1 MIYFYG
7 GDRVAKQLIKSIFFG
22 LVVIIICTPFN
33 GIFGEKSL
41 KAIHNICP
49 LNQKLKRGFTE
60 TGILTDQLD
69 QYQTEDCGY
78 GIMIFDGYWCAQAF
92 KPSLGILTK
101 VQLYMF
107 RYGNPSNNIQI
118 TISIKSS
125 LTGGDLTMAAVYGRQ
140 ISNQGNWVEF
150 NFPDINVVVGSTYY
164 IVCRASGGNIDNN
177 YCWLFG
183 MNNPYKKG
191 DAWLSDDYGNSWYVF
206 DYPPDFPDADFCF
219 KTYGKEGMQGN
230 YYALI
235 IGISDYPGTENDLP
249 CPAKDA
255 LAIKNALLAG
265 NNWHSNN
272 IKFLVNEQASVSNV
286 ENALSWLISKETAN
300 DVSLIYFCGHSGQI
314 DDKYPYDESDGK
326 DEFLALYDGGWL
338 DDTMAVI
345 LNQFNGH
352 VVVILDS
359 CFSGGMPNSLS
370 KVKAE
375 KFTKEFMDDISSPGR
390 IILMASKEN
399 EESWEYLPIGHGLFS
414 FYIISGLCGSADSN
428 NDHTI
433 TAEETFYYTKPNV
446 EYLWNVLLYPQY
458 PQYHQHPQIYDG
470 IYGQL
475 PILNNILNKPP
486 NKPNKPVGPTYGKR
500 FRIYTYSTSTNDP
513 NGDEIYYFFYWGDRT
528 FSGWIGPY
536 SSGQTVTASHWWF
549 RGTYSIRVMAMDEH
563 GAVSEWSEPLPISI
577 PVTKLDWL
585 FDKLMDLLLLWGD
598 VK

>member
-1 MIYFYG
+1 
-7 GDRVAKQLIKSIFFG
+7 VAKQLIKSIFFG

-235 IGISDYPGTENDLP
+235 IGISDYPGTENDLS
-249 CPAKDA
+249 CPSKDA

-286 ENALSWLISKETAN
+286 
-300 DVSLIYFCGHSGQI
+300 
-314 DDKYPYDESDGK
+314 
-326 DEFLALYDGGWL
+326 
-338 DDTMAVI
+338 
-345 LNQFNGH
+345 
-352 VVVILDS
+352 
-359 CFSGGMPNSLS
+359 
-370 KVKAE
+370 
-375 KFTKEFMDDISSPGR
+375 
-390 IILMASKEN
+390 
-399 EESWEYLPIGHGLFS
+399 
-414 FYIISGLCGSADSN
+414 
-428 NDHTI
+428 
-433 TAEETFYYTKPNV
+433 
-446 EYLWNVLLYPQY
+446 YPQY

-563 GAVSEWSEPLPISI
+563 GAKKYNIY
-577 PVTKLDWL
+577 
-585 FDKLMDLLLLWGD
+585 F
-598 VK
+598 

>member
-1 MIYFYG
+1 MEA
-7 GDRVAKQLIKSIFFG
+7 DPS
-22 LVVIIICTPFN
+22 TPQ
-33 GIFGEKSL
+33 
-41 KAIHNICP
+41 P
-49 LNQKLKRGFTE
+49 
-60 TGILTDQLD
+60 
-69 QYQTEDCGY
+69 
-78 GIMIFDGYWCAQAF
+78 
-92 KPSLGILTK
+92 
-101 VQLYMF
+101 
-107 RYGNPSNNIQI
+107 
-118 TISIKSS
+118 
-125 LTGGDLTMAAVYGRQ
+125 
-140 ISNQGNWVEF
+140 
-150 NFPDINVVVGSTYY
+150 
-164 IVCRASGGNIDNN
+164 
-177 YCWLFG
+177 
-183 MNNPYKKG
+183 
-191 DAWLSDDYGNSWYVF
+191 
-206 DYPPDFPDADFCF
+206 DFCF

-300 DVSLIYFCGHSGQI
+300 DVSLIYFCGHGGQI

-399 EESWEYLPIGHGLFS
+399 EESWEYLPIGHGIFS

-433 TAEETFYYTKPNV
+433 TAEETFYYAKPNV
-446 EYLWNVLLYPQY
+446 EYLWNVLLYPQN
-458 PQYHQHPQIYDG
+458 PQHPQIYDG
-470 IYGQL
+470 IPRQL
-475 PILNNILNKPP
+475 PIVNNILNKPP
-486 NKPNKPVGPTYGKR
+486 NKPNKPLGPTYGKR

-513 NGDEIYYFFYWGDRT
+513 NGDKIYYFFYWGDKT
-528 FSGWIGPY
+528 SSGWVGPY
-536 SSGQTVTASHWWF
+536 SSGQTVTASHWWY

-577 PVTKLDWL
+577 PITSFNWFSEIIK
-585 FDKLMDLLLLWGD
+585 FFQKMPMHQ
-598 VK
+598 